1 MQLSSF
7 RQTLLF
13 IDESR
18 FYFCIEPNFSPI
30 GANRL
35 GTSQS
40 HEIAVTIAA
49 IDLNDLMF
57 SQATYQTVTMRSF
70 LLMSVK
76 AARRCPA

>member
-1 MQLSSF
+1 VQLSSF

-35 GTSQS
+35 GTSHA

-49 IDLNDLMF
+49 IDLNNLVF
-57 SQATYQTVTMRSF
+57 SQAAYQTVTMRSF